1 MQTTGVVSYDL
12 AASQPRNSINIW
24 ISLGHQTNHYSKK
37 KKKKRVLEASSS
49 IFYNLLSHFL
59 LCTHKFLQKF
69 LNWLF
74 ELFALFYR

>member
-1 MQTTGVVSYDL
+1 MIWQRVSLEIPSTFEFHLVTKLTTI
-12 AASQPRNSINIW
+12 Q
-24 ISLGHQTNHYSKK
+24 KK

>member
-1 MQTTGVVSYDL
+1 MIWQRVSLEILSTLEFHLVTKLTTI
-12 AASQPRNSINIW
+12 Q
-24 ISLGHQTNHYSKK
+24 K

-59 LCTHKFLQKF
+59 LCIHKFLQKF

>member
-1 MQTTGVVSYDL
+1 MIWQRVSLEIPSTFEFHLVTKLTTI
-12 AASQPRNSINIW
+12 Q
-24 ISLGHQTNHYSKK
+24 
-37 KKKKRVLEASSS
+37 KKKRVLEASSS